1 MTDSIINT
9 IFCDFCVCDIL
20 RKNVVRLFLGEKKK
34 VREEEQICVKDGG
47 VICNLDI

>member
-34 VREEEQICVKDGG
+34 DREEEQICVKDGG